1 MSTNLV
7 SMEIS
12 QEQSDEIDRL
22 LGELDA
28 RLGTLPVLS
37 IAERVRL
44 VKMGRKNVD
53 FVERGYRHAEINP
66 AYLTGKLP
74 FEEFKKDVVL
84 GKWMR
89 KVEEKLD
96 MISRKVKDTAIL
108 AEAESYQSSRLYY
121 NAVKAAAK
129 AGDEV
134 AEKIARDMSIH
145 YRKSTH
151 SQDET
156 STEKSSQT

>member
-1 MSTNLV
+1 MSTNVV
-7 SMEIS
+7 SIEIS

-28 RLGTLPVLS
+28 RLGPLPELIVP
-37 IAERVRL
+37 ERVRL

-66 AYLTGKLP
+66 AYLTGKIP
-74 FEEFKKDVVL
+74 FVEFKKDVVL

-108 AEAESYQSSRLYY
+108 AEAESYQTARLYY
-121 NAVKAAAK
+121 NAAKAAAK

-145 YRKSTH
+145 YRKNIPLK
-151 SQDET
+151 DET